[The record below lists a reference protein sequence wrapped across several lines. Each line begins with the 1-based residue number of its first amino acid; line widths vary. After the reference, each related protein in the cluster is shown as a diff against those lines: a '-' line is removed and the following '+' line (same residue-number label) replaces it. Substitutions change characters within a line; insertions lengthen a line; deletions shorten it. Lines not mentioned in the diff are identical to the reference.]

1 MCTQSTLIR
10 SDQQHASHG
19 GLFFVLFYNPFV
31 NKPFIRTYKRNSI
44 FMATMSTARC
54 RKKNGNNSNITFLY
68 FRVLACR
75 PLSLSSLRLYFVF
88 VCCYFRALPQTVNTE
103 NKPDSD
109 VRCEISKKAKLSE
122 LYYICLAL
130 INYQVTVTENQE

>member
-1 MCTQSTLIR
+1 MCKQSTLIR

-31 NKPFIRTYKRNSI
+31 NKPFIRNSI

-75 PLSLSSLRLYFVF
+75 PLSLSSFRLYFVF

-109 VRCEISKKAKLSE
+109 VLCEISKKAKLSE

>member
-54 RKKNGNNSNITFLY
+54 RKKNGNNSNITFLV
-68 FRVLACR
+68 FSCIG
-75 PLSLSSLRLYFVF
+75 LSPSFSFVASTIF
-88 VCCYFRALPQTVNTE
+88 CVCMLLLLLFSCIAANRQY
-103 NKPDSD
+103 
-109 VRCEISKKAKLSE
+109 
-122 LYYICLAL
+122 
-130 INYQVTVTENQE
+130 